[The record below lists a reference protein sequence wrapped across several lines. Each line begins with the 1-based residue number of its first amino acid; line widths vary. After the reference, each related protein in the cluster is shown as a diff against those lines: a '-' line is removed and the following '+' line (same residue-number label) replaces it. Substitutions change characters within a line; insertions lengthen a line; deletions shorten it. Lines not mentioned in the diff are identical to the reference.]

1 MCSRPYISLNGA
13 RIGHEIAHASKIML
27 RDIPIIVELV
37 SWKCSPICGR
47 PGAIIELV
55 SGGKNV

>member
-13 RIGHEIAHASKIML
+13 MMRGEKVQASNIML
-27 RDIPIIVELV
+27 RDIPMIVEFV
-37 SWKCSPICGR
+37 SWKCSAICGR